1 MLLDTHAFIWFIEG
15 NESLSDRARSVIE
28 DENNTVFLSMASVWE
43 MAIKVSLGKL
53 ILSEPFDALIPSQLA
68 TNDIALL
75 DINLS
80 HTMQVATLPFYHRD
94 PFDRLIASQ
103 ALAEDIP
110 LISKDAIFDS
120 YGVNRLW

>member
-1 MLLDTHAFIWFIEG
+1 
-15 NESLSDRARSVIE
+15 VIE

-80 HTMQVATLPFYHRD
+80 HTMQVATLPFHHRD
-94 PFDRLIASQ
+94 PFDRLIAAQ